1 MGWKVLVV
9 RTGAEKKEKE
19 GQDIP
24 RIQLRQLH
32 KRVRGLLM
40 PALRKQR
47 PREFKYELLN
57 KI

>member
-1 MGWKVLVV
+1 MGCKVLVV
-9 RTGAEKKEKE
+9 RTGAKKKKGE

-32 KRVRGLLM
+32 KRVRRLLM
-40 PALRKQR
+40 PALREQR
-47 PREFKYELLN
+47 PREFEYELLN